1 MRSIFFNKK
10 WHTLVLLLLVFFGS
24 SCSRI
29 FEDDPSSFMGELDD
43 WNIFGGTFGNNSSM
57 MHSVFWLLWF
67 ASVVSFFYGYLGSR
81 WGIRPQ
87 TEYFQVDNKWHS
99 VSWTESVTPHS
110 HSDSMDIA
118 YSVFGFFFV
127 IALSLFIH
135 GAIIYW
141 LTSMFGVVNLLFE
154 LIIFIIS
161 IILGI
166 AFFQMPLIRKIS
178 RIMLKLYWGGM
189 VCFIIWFIWE
199 MGEALK

>member
-1 MRSIFFNKK
+1 MKSIFLNKK

-24 SCSRI
+24 SCSQR
-29 FEDDPSSFMGELDD
+29 FEDDPSFFMGELDD
-43 WNIFGGTFGNNSSM
+43 WNIFGGTFNPSSM
-57 MHSVFWLLWF
+57 MHVVFWLLWF
-67 ASVVSFFYGYLGSR
+67 ASVASFFYGYLGAR
-81 WGIRPQ
+81 LGFIPH

-99 VSWTESVTPHS
+99 VSWTERVAPDS
-110 HSDSMDIA
+110 HSDSMDNA
-118 YSVFGFFFV
+118 YQVFGFFFV

-161 IILGI
+161 IILSI

-178 RIMLKLYWGGM
+178 RVMLKLYWGGM

-199 MGEALK
+199 IGKS